1 MPIVIPT
8 TVDWSQ
14 TTIDVIKGALQLCQ
28 AIGVGENIKDAD
40 SELCMTALDGLIKEL
55 PIHGFSWPQVA
66 PSPETLAWTLSTP
79 CVLVPPTDYF
89 GAPVLKYTD
98 ASGKAIELTLLPK
111 TAFEALD
118 LTETAV
124 YPQYYYVSPDM
135 AFNIWPAP
143 TQDPGLTMTYQKI
156 IPDLML
162 TVSPNIQQQYLN
174 ALQFLLADE
183 ISLKYG
189 VPQAERAEIAARAAV
204 KKNMILQWAVDL
216 APISITVDD
225 RIYPTTGPLEWH

>member
-14 TTIDVIKGALQLCQ
+14 TTIDVIEGALQLCQ
-28 AIGVGENIKDAD
+28 AIGVGENVKDAD
-40 SELCMTALDGLIKEL
+40 SSLCLTALDGLLKEL
-55 PIHGFSWPQVA
+55 PIHGFSWPQVTA
-66 PSPETLAWTLSTP
+66 SADDFAWTLSTP
-79 CVLVPPTDYF
+79 CILVPPTDYF
-89 GAPVLKYTD
+89 GAPVLKFTD
-98 ASGKAIELTLLPK
+98 ASGRAVELTQLPK

-118 LTETAV
+118 LTQTAV
-124 YPQYYYVSPDM
+124 YPQYYYVSPDL

-143 TQDPGLTMTYQKI
+143 TQDPGLTLTYQRI

-162 TVSPNIQQQYLN
+162 TTAPGLQQQYLN
-174 ALQFLLADE
+174 ALQYLLADE

-189 VPQAERAEIAARAAV
+189 VPQAERAEIAARASV
-204 KKNMILQWAVDL
+204 KKNMMMQWAVDL

-225 RIYPTTGPLEWH
+225 RSYSTRGPLEWR